1 MKRSCSSV
9 IVYHGLFFCRTWLS
23 LLFTFLIDK
32 VSGQITTVEA
42 VLGGSVILSCSASRY
57 EKVVFWRHNNTKTVY
72 DIIDGKEDFHDQD
85 SAYSGR
91 VEGFQ
96 SEFTKGNYSI
106 RLSDVKHTDAGI
118 YSCHIPG
125 SRTLQVELKV
135 QAESSDRAPQPT
147 IAETSRGARRRC
159 DTRLLFSAAL
169 LGLSVWFLFEDLS
182 FDNLVEDLH
191 LSF

>member
-9 IVYHGLFFCRTWLS
+9 IVYHGTWLS
-23 LLFTFLIDK
+23 LLFIFLIDK

-57 EKVVFWRHNNTKTVY
+57 EKDVFWRHDNTKTVY
-72 DIIDGKEDFHDQD
+72 DIIDGKENFHDQH
-85 SAYSGR
+85 SAYRSR
-91 VEGFQ
+91 VKGFQ

-118 YSCHIPG
+118 YSCHVPG
-125 SRTLQVELKV
+125 SRTLQVGLKV
-135 QAESSDRAPQPT
+135 PEYTVRAQRHKFVQ
-147 IAETSRGARRRC
+147 TSRGARRRC

-169 LGLSVWFLFEDLS
+169 LGLSVWFLCLS
-182 FDNLVEDLH
+182 I
-191 LSF
+191 

>member
-1 MKRSCSSV
+1 MNASPLFLYRIYQLLAFVLV
-9 IVYHGLFFCRTWLS
+9 IH
-23 LLFTFLIDK
+23 K

-42 VLGGSVILSCSASRY
+42 AIGDSVILSCSASRY
-57 EKVVFWRHNNTKTVY
+57 ETDVFWRYDNTKTVY
-72 DIIDGKEDFHDQD
+72 DIINGKENFHDQD

-118 YSCHIPG
+118 YSCQIPG

-135 QAESSDRAPQPT
+135 QERKDSSKSTSESGNSGVVTRPAQPQGMMVYIAWLVT
-147 IAETSRGARRRC
+147 IGC
-159 DTRLLFSAAL
+159 ILLL
-169 LGLSVWFLFEDLS
+169 TMHYGIL
-182 FDNLVEDLH
+182 
-191 LSF
+191 